1 MANDWDPAAERSA
14 RPSLPIPPTEPSPL
28 SANAVKYVF
37 SELGNASRYLPRRGF
52 SAAQPGV
59 AGTPATPGYRA
70 MRCGCGRGQR
80 AIDTHGLAETAT
92 DRALNRG
99 NFTAPHGLV
108 ICHWLSAAESSRQ
121 TGTAHGGLPVAHN
134 KNADSISTI
143 PRGFDFGLGDV
154 GWCPWAGALDRGI
167 RMAPPGTQGS
177 RSTGNPG
184 LRRRTSPSGKGS
196 LFAAR
201 RGGWLD
207 GRSPFRVPLAR
218 YSEPVLRRQN
228 IV

>member
-1 MANDWDPAAERSA
+1 LDGLRRRPVLERLEELQLLASAPLAFDDSNCYVTVNGTLNGANLMANDWDPAAERSA

-28 SANAVKYVF
+28 SANAVKHVF
-37 SELGNASRYLPRRGF
+37 SELGNTSRYLPRRGF

-70 MRCGCGRGQR
+70 TRCGCGRGQR
-80 AIDTHGLAETAT
+80 AIDTLGLAETAT
-92 DRALNRG
+92 DEPLNHG
-99 NFTAPHGLV
+99 SFTAPHGLV

-154 GWCPWAGALDRGI
+154 G
-167 RMAPPGTQGS
+167 
-177 RSTGNPG
+177 
-184 LRRRTSPSGKGS
+184 
-196 LFAAR
+196 
-201 RGGWLD
+201 
-207 GRSPFRVPLAR
+207 
-218 YSEPVLRRQN
+218 
-228 IV
+228 